1 MEYNREKQHV
11 KGKLHAIERIEY
23 ILDPGSFHETGQEV
37 SNIENEFGIPVGSIP
52 YDGVI
57 TGFGTIH
64 NKKVFI
70 YSQDF
75 TVMGG
80 TLGKN
85 HGLKISNTIEQ
96 AIKGRC
102 PIIGINDSGGARI
115 QEGVDA
121 LAGYGEIFYYNTLA
135 SGVIPQIAIIA
146 GPCAGGAVYSPGIMD
161 FIFNIDQISTMFV
174 TGPKV
179 IKSVT
184 NEDITAQE
192 LGGSRLH
199 MEQSGVAHFRCQT
212 EQSCYEKV
220 RDLLEIIPHCSK
232 RIGTNYGQQVKKYQ
246 ASLTEKK
253 QGKIG
258 NQPKKEKQVKIEKQI
273 EKQQELERILPT
285 ASNRSYNIK
294 KIIEVLFDEASFLE
308 IQEDYSKNVVIGF
321 VKLEGITV
329 GVVANQPQ
337 FMAGVLDCDSSDK
350 AARFIRYCDNF
361 RIPIITLTDVPGFL
375 PGTDQERKGIIRH
388 GAKLLYAYSEATT
401 IKLNVIIRKAYG
413 GAYIAMSSKHLR
425 ADAVYA
431 WPTAEIAVM
440 GAEPAC
446 QILYAKEMKDMN
458 EEQQKEYMEQKAM
471 EYQQN
476 IMSAEK
482 AVQAGYVTAV
492 ISPSETRERLL
503 KDLLTYSKKK
513 KFQNLFQKKKHGN
526 IPL

>member
-23 ILDPGSFHETGQEV
+23 ILDPDSFHETGQEV
-37 SNIENEFGIPVGSIP
+37 SNIENGFGIPVGSIP

-57 TGFGTIH
+57 TGYGTIH

-85 HGLKISNTIEQ
+85 HGLKIANTINQ
-96 AIKGRC
+96 AIKSRC

-184 NEDITAQE
+184 NEDITAQA

-199 MEQSGVAHFRCQT
+199 MEKSGVAHFRCET
-212 EQSCYEKV
+212 EQSCYQKV
-220 RDLLEIIPHCSK
+220 RDLLEMIPHCSK
-232 RIGTNYGQQVKKYQ
+232 RIGTSYGSQVKRFQ
-246 ASLTEKK
+246 TSQMIEE
-253 QGKIG
+253 Q
-258 NQPKKEKQVKIEKQI
+258 KQVAR
-273 EKQQELERILPT
+273 QQELEGILPES
-285 ASNRSYNIK
+285 ANKSYNIR
-294 KIIEVLFDEASFLE
+294 KIIELLFDEASFLE
-308 IQEDYSKNVVIGF
+308 IQEDYSKNVVIG
-321 VKLEGITV
+321 LARLAGITV

-337 FMAGVLDCDSSDK
+337 YMAGVLDCDSSDK

-361 RIPIITLTDVPGFL
+361 NIPIITLTDVPGFL

-388 GAKLLYAYSEATT
+388 GAKLLYAYAESTT
-401 IKLNVIIRKAYG
+401 IKLNVILRKAYG

-425 ADAVYA
+425 ADEVYA

-440 GAEPAC
+440 GAKPAC
-446 QILYAKEMKDMN
+446 QILYAKEMKEMN
-458 EEQQKEYMEQKAM
+458 EEQQEIFVEQKAL

-476 IMSAEK
+476 IMRAEK
-482 AVQAGYVTAV
+482 AVQAGYVSA
-492 ISPSETRERLL
+492 IIAPSETRERLV
-503 KDLLTYSKKK
+503 KDLIRYSSQKKY
-513 KFQNLFQKKKHGN
+513 QLLFQKKKHGN

>member
-23 ILDPGSFHETGQEV
+23 ILDPDSFRETGQEV
-37 SNIENEFGIPVGSIP
+37 SNIENAFGIPVGSIP

-57 TGFGTIH
+57 TGYGTIH
-64 NKKVFI
+64 NKKVYI

-85 HGLKISNTIEQ
+85 HGLKIANTIKK
-96 AIKGRC
+96 AIKSRC

-184 NEDITAQE
+184 NEDISAEE
-192 LGGSRLH
+192 LGGSRVH
-199 MEQSGVAHFRCQT
+199 MEESGVTHFRCTT
-212 EQSCYEKV
+212 EQSCYQKV
-220 RDLLEIIPHCSK
+220 RDLLERIPLCNK
-232 RIGTNYGQQVKKYQ
+232 RIGTSYGLQVKKFE
-246 ASLTEKK
+246 SLHAVERYNHLVR
-253 QGKIG
+253 Q
-258 NQPKKEKQVKIEKQI
+258 KEIET
-273 EKQQELERILPT
+273 ILP
-285 ASNRSYNIK
+285 ASSNKSYNIRN
-294 KIIEVLFDEASFLE
+294 IIEVLFDETSFLE
-308 IQEDYSKNVVIGF
+308 IQEDYSKNVVIG
-321 VKLEGITV
+321 LARLAGIVV

-337 FMAGVLDCDSSDK
+337 YMAGVLDCDSSDK

-361 RIPIITLTDVPGFL
+361 NIPIITLTDVPGFL

-388 GAKLLYAYSEATT
+388 GAKLLYAYAESTT

-425 ADAVYA
+425 ADEVYA

-440 GAEPAC
+440 GAKAAC
-446 QILYAKEMKDMN
+446 QILYAKEMNYMN
-458 EEQQKEYMEQKAM
+458 EEQQEMFVEEKAT

-476 IMSAEK
+476 IMSVDK
-482 AVQAGYVTAV
+482 AVQAGYVSAM
-492 ISPSETRERLL
+492 ISPSETRERLI
-503 KDLLTYSKKK
+503 KDLVRYSRKKK
-513 KFQNLFQKKKHGN
+513 YQHLFQRKKHGN